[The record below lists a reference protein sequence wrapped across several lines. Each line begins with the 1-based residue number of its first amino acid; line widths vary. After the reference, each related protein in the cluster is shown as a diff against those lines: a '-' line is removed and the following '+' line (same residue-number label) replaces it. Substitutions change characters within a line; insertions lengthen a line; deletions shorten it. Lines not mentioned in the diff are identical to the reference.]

1 MQPQARKAIDMAK
14 EKEETKDGKWSRA
27 LKTGLTMSGFL
38 TAIIVVI
45 AICFIF
51 EIPMAT
57 VGVWLAIGILVVV
70 GVPLAIFM
78 IRGTVKENVDI
89 RDENATCAPIM
100 KRYWSSKN
108 TKRLVSDYEEWTKGE
123 HSAYSRVHFGGE
135 VIGELQDAKEYEE
148 ALRLLDELG
157 EIEMKPRERYDYDT
171 YREQARPQ
179 LLEGIEK
186 QEKRAAER
194 ARNKNLK

>member
-1 MQPQARKAIDMAK
+1 MGK

-57 VGVWLAIGILVVV
+57 VGVWVAIGILVLA

-108 TKRLVSDYEEWTKGE
+108 TKRLIADYEEWTKGE
-123 HSAYSRVHFGGE
+123 HSSYSRVHFGGE
-135 VIGELQDAKEYEE
+135 VIGELQDAKQYEE

-179 LLEGIEK
+179 LLEGIEVEK
-186 QEKRAAER
+186 KRAAER

>member
-1 MQPQARKAIDMAK
+1 MAK
-14 EKEETKDGKWSRA
+14 KNVEEKEGKWSRA

-57 VGVWLAIGILVVV
+57 VGIWLAIGILVVA
-70 GVPLAIFM
+70 GVPLAFFA
-78 IRGTVKENVDI
+78 IRGTVRENANI
-89 RDENATCAPIM
+89 KDENETCQPIM
-100 KRYWSSKN
+100 KRYWSSRN

-123 HSAYSRVHFGGE
+123 HSSYSRVHFGAE
-135 VIGELQDAKEYEE
+135 VIGELQDAKKYEE

-157 EIEMKPRERYDYDT
+157 EIDMKTRERYDYDT
-171 YREQARPQ
+171 YRDQARPQ
-179 LLEGIEK
+179 LLEGIEVEK
-186 QEKRAAER
+186 KRAEER
-194 ARNKNLK
+194 ARNKNLKK

>member
-1 MQPQARKAIDMAK
+1 MGMGKESEAK
-14 EKEETKDGKWSRA
+14 EGKWSKSLRA
-27 LKTGLTMSGFL
+27 GLAMSGFV
-38 TAIIVVI
+38 TAVIVVI

-51 EIPMAT
+51 KIDMAT
-57 VGVWLAIGILVVV
+57 VGIWLAIGILVVV
-70 GVPLAIFM
+70 GIPLIVFVF
-78 IRGTVKENVDI
+78 RGTTKENADI
-89 RDENATCAPIM
+89 RDENATCQPIM
-100 KRYWSSKN
+100 KRYWSGRD

-123 HSAYSRVHFGGE
+123 HSSYSRVHFGGE
-135 VIGELQDAKEYEE
+135 VIGELQDAKEYKE

-157 EIEMKPRERYDYDT
+157 TIEMKPRERYDYDN

-186 QEKRAAER
+186 QEKRALER